1 MKNKKTRFIVYS
13 AVLAALYV
21 VLTYAQNFL
30 LPGSTTMAI
39 QFRAS
44 EALCVFAFF
53 TPVAIPGLT
62 IGCLIFNVSNA
73 AALPVDWLVGTVAT
87 LLATFTMWKVRNV
100 KIKNYPFLGLL
111 MPAIF
116 NAPIVGAELAFYL
129 GENGFTW
136 QVFGLNSLYVF
147 IGEAAV
153 LLTLGSILYFSL
165 NSKNLKKILFQDF

>member
-1 MKNKKTRFIVYS
+1 M
-13 AVLAALYV
+13 
-21 VLTYAQNFL
+21 
-30 LPGSTTMAI
+30 
-39 QFRAS
+39 
-44 EALCVFAFF
+44 FAFF
-53 TPVAIPGLT
+53 TPAAIPGLT

-100 KIKNYPFLGLL
+100 KIKNYPLLGLL